1 MPDSMVYLSRSHSTP
16 SLRESHPSVIGSD
29 AAAPSDKRTT
39 TSRARPTQRRILVG
53 FSGGLTGSFECAA
66 ALEWTQRRRGRS
78 KLRQDRTRQHLT
90 TQGYPGCGFGQTR
103 LQRSTRM
110 TRLVDAAVCFTIA
123 QVQARARI
131 RTMAHRQQQRQ
142 PSDACARDPRRK
154 QMRKIKHRFLSGRSG
169 TLSQPGKAL
178 PGAKSQ
184 CMRLDLTV

>member
-1 MPDSMVYLSRSHSTP
+1 MLPHRRTNAQQHLERGQRS
-16 SLRESHPSVIGSD
+16 EGCWSD
-29 AAAPSDKRTT
+29 
-39 TSRARPTQRRILVG
+39 